1 MEKFIKHPSI
11 LNRKKSALVIVDIQ
25 ERIYKV
31 MRKHEKLIENVL
43 KLIKGSKILNI
54 PIYHT
59 EQYPKGLGITNEQ
72 IKEELTGE
80 AIQKLTFSCLGAQD
94 LFEQL
99 RRKNVEQVIVCGIET
114 HVCVQQ
120 TVLDLLANNFQVYVP
135 VNCVSSRS
143 KIDYKTAI
151 NKMAK
156 HGAEITTVE
165 SILFELLQICGSPE
179 FKKVSS
185 LIK

>member
-1 MEKFIKHPSI
+1 MEKFIKHQAI
-11 LNRKKSALVIVDIQ
+11 LDRTKSALVIVDIQ

-54 PIYHT
+54 PVYHT
-59 EQYPKGLGITNEQ
+59 EQYPKGLGSTVEQ
-72 IKEELTGE
+72 INAELTGE
-80 AIQKLTFSCLGAQD
+80 AIQKLTFSCLGAED
-94 LFEQL
+94 LFAQL
-99 RRKNVEQVIVCGIET
+99 RSKNVEQVIVCGIET

-120 TVLDLLANNFQVYVP
+120 TVLDLLANTFQVYVP
-135 VNCVSSRS
+135 VNAVSSRS

-151 NKMAK
+151 NRMVK
-156 HGAEITTVE
+156 HGVEITTVE
-165 SILFELLQICGSPE
+165 SILFELLHICGSPE
-179 FKKVSS
+179 FKKVSL